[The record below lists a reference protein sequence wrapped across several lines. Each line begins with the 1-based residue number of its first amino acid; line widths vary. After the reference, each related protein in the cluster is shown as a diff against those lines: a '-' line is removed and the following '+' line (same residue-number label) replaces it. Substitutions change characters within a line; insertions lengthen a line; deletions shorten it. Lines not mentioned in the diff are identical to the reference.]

1 MAGTKADAE
10 AFAKRWSG
18 RGDETQEGRSYWIDL
33 FQNVLGVE
41 DAIERLK
48 FEVPVH
54 TDSGSSH
61 AGYIDVLIPSA
72 SALVEM
78 KGCDIDLDKKEVRQG
93 RDVTPAEQGRGYAVG
108 LPLNQQPRYVI
119 ACNFREIRV
128 YDRNVNPLCTGG
140 DYLSI
145 ELEDLPKN
153 LPALKF
159 LSGGGGPLLEA
170 SNGPSRSRRAAS
182 WARSTTRSR
191 ACTTTRTARRA
202 TTRCRCSA
210 PASCSSCSAR
220 TRA

>member
-10 AFAKRWSG
+10 AFAKRWAG

-78 KGCDIDLDKKEVRQG
+78 KGREIDLDKKG
-93 RDVTPAEQGRGYAVG
+93 RVKYNA
-108 LPLNQQPRYVI
+108 
-119 ACNFREIRV
+119 
-128 YDRNVNPLCTGG
+128 
-140 DYLSI
+140 
-145 ELEDLPKN
+145 
-153 LPALKF
+153 
-159 LSGGGGPLLEA
+159 
-170 SNGPSRSRRAAS
+170 
-182 WARSTTRSR
+182 
-191 ACTTTRTARRA
+191 
-202 TTRCRCSA
+202 
-210 PASCSSCSAR
+210 
-220 TRA
+220 

>member
-10 AFAKRWSG
+10 AFAKRWAG

-41 DAIERLK
+41 DAVERLK

-78 KGCDIDLDKKEVRQG
+78 KGRDIDLDKKEVRQG
-93 RDVTPAEQGRGYAVG
+93 REVTPAEQGRGYAVG

-140 DYLSI
+140 DYLSL

-159 LSGGGGPLLEA
+159 LSGGGSLLEA
-170 SNGPSRSRRAAS
+170 SNAPSRSRRGAS
-182 WARSTTRSR
+182 WVRSIMRSR
-191 ACTTTRTARRA
+191 VFIMTPTARRA
-202 TTRCRCSA
+202 TTPSRCSA
-210 PASCSSCSAR
+210 LVSCSSCSAR